1 MLFLLNPIRRISLC
15 CSSTDLGRWDLFKT
29 LSLRDRLT
37 LKAFCVFRNFN
48 CTAAF
53 LFNDDDE
60 VFGISSDSCFDV
72 TLLGLDQD
80 EKSIVT
86 PMNPFKIDRL
96 SGLGLTYVSV
106 GVTVG
111 AALDSEGQMYW
122 WGKTSSL
129 LLQPATG
136 SVEEQKN
143 AARLPQ
149 LAVTNLHPAPKF
161 KQVSC
166 GHSLVAGLTD
176 AGKVY
181 VWGRLICSIFECE
194 ELVTNSPVDFLSCG
208 GVHMAMLSD
217 GKVYTWGVGFDGQR
231 GPFSRSDL
239 LIVKQVVLPG
249 PCVSVVCGPVSTVM
263 LLESGD
269 VYVCG
274 ANNEELGFLGVD
286 CSEPKL
292 TKPMQLQLGGKITE
306 IAVTWVPKKPY
317 VAYAA
322 TDENGDTYFWGT
334 EPVPAQRF
342 TDGNDTHSII
352 EAFQNLA
359 TPRNIGMN
367 LFVLLAAS
375 AASAALQMSSKFPAN
390 LFDATYSI
398 IRTYL
403 PDECTCF
410 IYDPDIPSEMLDQL
424 LQTVGEQRP
433 LNIVKPVEES
443 PFLDIFF
450 KLPVKPYP
458 CSYVL
463 VLKTAE
469 SKLPW
474 SLNRGSYVRG
484 DYPMESAHFIIVAE
498 EQLALE
504 EINSILNEIFTYGI
518 LSANL
523 INPENDQVSVYTL
536 FPFGMSLDR
545 CPAQRTTAD
554 LIGVWRNFSWTM
566 FHPMFARKIPAKT
579 FSGCPLNISCT
590 WFPPYIIVPDEGRYT
605 GEMKGFEGGPLTLL
619 FQRLN
624 LTPEWNI
631 HGKNSWV
638 STSEDNKTVA
648 GSIPDLLFGRGA
660 QMSCGGVG
668 PLWATGPSHFT
679 MFFSWANT
687 AWYVAAPNK
696 VPKWTMLYAAFPNI
710 LWLLVIISGLLMP
723 VCYWVLSKMAQSKT
737 GSFSRDIFLL
747 LALILSNSAGQPP
760 KRWSL
765 RIAFLS
771 WLIYTFHVDQTY
783 IASLTGLIISAE
795 YEPMIKTVDQL
806 LEAGLPTKAYFFTRE
821 SIKNSETRWIRQL
834 INNSV
839 DIENNDFQNALVEMS
854 RFKNVTIVDNK
865 VFVKYVVSDLSG
877 VSIYP
882 TDVEIEETMFMNAIM
897 MRHHYLLPRINWIL
911 LRMYDA
917 GYPVFFLRHTVAD
930 RFWKLSNNFS
940 ARALTTNDL
949 TGPFYLLAIGL
960 TLSIFVFLMEHMC
973 AKVGKSEKGL

>member
-1 MLFLLNPIRRISLC
+1 MSKEMFI
-15 CSSTDLGRWDLFKT
+15 SSTDLGRWDLFKT

-359 TPRNIGMN
+359 TPRNIGLVHVDRPDSLDLSLASSIEILSQSCPSNLPSSFGRVYMEEMEECSNLSVENDMN
-367 LFVLLAAS
+367 TITEPTCPLTLAYELFGTPKLSDITFVFAD
-375 AASAALQMSSKFPAN
+375 SKFPGHRLFLCSRSKHFRETIDMNVPAN
-390 LFDATYSI
+390 ENPEMDCKAYDAEAFKCFLE
-398 IRTYL
+398 YL
-403 PDECTCF
+403 
-410 IYDPDIPSEMLDQL
+410 YRGSQGAAGLDQL
-424 LQTVGEQRP
+424 LNLHAIAIEYDEPELVENTSDKIIDLLTPDKVCTVVAKARTIP
-433 LNIVKPVEES
+433 S
-443 PFLDIFF
+443 PIL
-450 KLPVKPYP
+450 KKK
-458 CSYVL
+458 CTSYVTYMSAVNPAIITEL
-463 VLKTAE
+463 FMALA
-469 SKLPW
+469 SK
-474 SLNRGSYVRG
+474 
-484 DYPMESAHFIIVAE
+484 
-498 EQLALE
+498 
-504 EINSILNEIFTYGI
+504 
-518 LSANL
+518 
-523 INPENDQVSVYTL
+523 
-536 FPFGMSLDR
+536 
-545 CPAQRTTAD
+545 
-554 LIGVWRNFSWTM
+554 
-566 FHPMFARKIPAKT
+566 
-579 FSGCPLNISCT
+579 
-590 WFPPYIIVPDEGRYT
+590 
-605 GEMKGFEGGPLTLL
+605 
-619 FQRLN
+619 
-624 LTPEWNI
+624 
-631 HGKNSWV
+631 
-638 STSEDNKTVA
+638 
-648 GSIPDLLFGRGA
+648 
-660 QMSCGGVG
+660 
-668 PLWATGPSHFT
+668 
-679 MFFSWANT
+679 
-687 AWYVAAPNK
+687 PN
-696 VPKWTMLYAAFPNI
+696 
-710 LWLLVIISGLLMP
+710 
-723 VCYWVLSKMAQSKT
+723 
-737 GSFSRDIFLL
+737 
-747 LALILSNSAGQPP
+747 
-760 KRWSL
+760 
-765 RIAFLS
+765 
-771 WLIYTFHVDQTY
+771 
-783 IASLTGLIISAE
+783 
-795 YEPMIKTVDQL
+795 
-806 LEAGLPTKAYFFTRE
+806 
-821 SIKNSETRWIRQL
+821 
-834 INNSV
+834 
-839 DIENNDFQNALVEMS
+839 
-854 RFKNVTIVDNK
+854 
-865 VFVKYVVSDLSG
+865 
-877 VSIYP
+877 
-882 TDVEIEETMFMNAIM
+882 
-897 MRHHYLLPRINWIL
+897 
-911 LRMYDA
+911 
-917 GYPVFFLRHTVAD
+917 
-930 RFWKLSNNFS
+930 
-940 ARALTTNDL
+940 
-949 TGPFYLLAIGL
+949 
-960 TLSIFVFLMEHMC
+960 
-973 AKVGKSEKGL
+973 